1 MEYILS
7 TESKLRGFIERMPKA
22 ELHLHFDSINP
33 DVLIKVAKRNGLNLP
48 YRTHAEAL
56 KWHNFKDLEEFLGKW
71 LQTVEVMLTEE
82 DYFEAAYDLGKDMER
97 QNILRR
103 EAMFTYQAVHEHRVP
118 LEVMMAG

>member
-1 MEYILS
+1 MEPTIN

-33 DVLIKVAKRNGLNLP
+33 DILIKVAKRNGLNLP

-82 DYFEAAYDLGKDMER
+82 DYFEADYDLVKTWNAKTFYEGKQCSHIKQFM
-97 QNILRR
+97 NIEYLWK
-103 EAMFTYQAVHEHRVP
+103 
-118 LEVMMAG
+118 

>member
-1 MEYILS
+1 MEHSGS

-33 DVLIKVAKRNGLNLP
+33 DVLIKVAQRNGLNLP

-56 KWHNFKDLEEFLGKW
+56 KWHNFKVLEEFLGKW
-71 LQTVEVMLTEE
+71 LQTVEVMLTEG

-97 QNILRR
+97 QNIVRV
-103 EAMFTYQAVHEHRVP
+103 EAMFT
-118 LEVMMAG
+118 